1 MMNYK
6 RILIG
11 SMISLCSFG
20 CTAQSDVTNTSD
32 KEKSAVTYDEDD
44 YFETY
49 DNATPIDL
57 NNQNNDMTIQ
67 EAGTYLLSGSLQGTI
82 TITVKQTET
91 VRLVLNNVDIQAN
104 DSAAIHCTQAKKLII
119 SLPEGT
125 MNTLSDAQDYTDTS
139 ENAPSSTIFAQD
151 DLTINGTGTLHVKGN
166 KNDGII
172 SKDTLK
178 LMEGSYE
185 IAALDNGIVGRDYL
199 YVRDGVY
206 HMNVGKDGLKANYD
220 KDDTKGDV
228 IIENGSFD
236 ITSEND
242 GIQAERALSIYGG
255 SFQIVSGGG
264 SENASTSANA
274 NQLSGFKR
282 WNFEKNDNTE
292 TETLSAKGIKSS
304 ADLMIYDGVF
314 NFDCSDD
321 CIHANANVTIKG
333 GEFTLLSGDDGI
345 HADGTLSIEGGVVD
359 VKKSYEGLEG
369 SDVIIQA
376 GDIAIVSMDDGINA
390 AGGSDEET
398 TQPSMDHFRAGN
410 NTLQILGGTIHVDAD
425 GDGIDSNGEIIMEEG
440 TLVIFGPSDNG
451 NGAIDY
457 EKSFMIN
464 GGTMIAVG
472 FSGMAQGI
480 SQDSAQNAIMF
491 NIPSQK
497 ADTLVYLSDA
507 NGNVLLGVQ
516 PTKAYDNIVISSAKL
531 KDQST
536 YVLYCG
542 GNSAEVN
549 DAGIMESNIQ
559 GGEKCEEA
567 TISQRMTT
575 VKESKGAQMDQRFD
589 QPMGDGEMP
598 QNGKPIQNDEE
609 PPFDKEPPQF

>member
-1 MMNYK
+1 MAV
-6 RILIG
+6 ITC
-11 SMISLCSFG
+11 LCLWG
-20 CTAQSDVTNTSD
+20 CSAQSDVTNTTNE
-32 KEKSAVTYDEDD
+32 EKHVVTYEEDD
-44 YFETY
+44 YYEACV
-49 DNATPIDL
+49 DAVSIDL
-57 NNQNNDMTIQ
+57 NSQKEDLIIK
-67 EAGTYLLSGSLQGTI
+67 EAGTYQLSGSLQGTI

-91 VRLVLNNVDIQAN
+91 VRLILNNVNIQARS
-104 DSAAIHCTQAKKLII
+104 SAAIHCTQAKKLII

-125 MNTLSDAQDYTDTS
+125 INTLSDAEVYTDTS

-151 DLTINGTGTLHVKGN
+151 DLTINGMGTLNLKGN

-178 LMEGSYE
+178 LMEGNYE

-199 YVRDGVY
+199 YVHDGAY

-228 IIENGSFD
+228 IIESGSFD
-236 ITSEND
+236 ITAEND

-255 SFQIVSGGG
+255 TFQIVSGGG

-274 NQLSGFKR
+274 NQPGGFGR
-282 WNFEKNDNTE
+282 WNFEKNEDTE
-292 TETLSAKGIKSS
+292 TPSAKGIKSS
-304 ADLMIYDGVF
+304 ADLTIYDGVF

-321 CIHANANVTIKG
+321 CIHANANVTVKG
-333 GEFTLLSGDDGI
+333 GEFTLLSGDDGM
-345 HADGTLSIEGGVVD
+345 HADGTLSIEGGVIN

-369 SDVIIQA
+369 CDVIIQA

-398 TQPSMDHFRAGN
+398 SQPSMDHFMAGD
-410 NTLQILGGTIHVDAD
+410 NTLKILGGTIQIDAD

-457 EKSFMIN
+457 EKSFTMN

-472 FSGMAQGI
+472 SSGMAQGI
-480 SQDSAQNAIMF
+480 SQDSTQNAIMF
-491 NIPSQK
+491 NITSQK

-507 NGNVLLGVQ
+507 NGNVILGVQ
-516 PTKAYDNIVISSAKL
+516 PTKDYDNVVISSAKL
-531 KDQST
+531 KDQGT
-536 YVLYCG
+536 YILYCG
-542 GNSAEVN
+542 GNSGNVN
-549 DAGIMESNIQ
+549 DAGIMESDVE

-575 VKESKGAQMDQRFD
+575 VGESRGVQMDRRFERPTD
-589 QPMGDGEMP
+589 QSPMDDGEMP
-598 QNGKPIQNDEE
+598 QNGKPFQNEGE
-609 PPFDKEPPQF
+609 PPFEKEPPQF